1 MLGTRRRHGMT
12 RARTVCT
19 AVLLAAAV
27 GLGGTATAG
36 GAAATTR
43 TARAGSGEPV
53 PGPAELKAAL
63 LTPADTG
70 LRGSTTSGGG
80 GGGGGGGI
88 SGCDALEKVLVAPGG
103 PHSQEADFSGGQ
115 TGPLI
120 SEELTSAPSA
130 QQTAVFKQTKKALA
144 SCHRLTLTGGGTRL
158 TLTLQPIRFGGA
170 ESTAARMDGEL
181 SGVQVNGYL
190 AFGHVGPVLIDYSFF
205 QFGNGS
211 SQLASGLYQKAV

>member
-1 MLGTRRRHGMT
+1 M
-12 RARTVCT
+12 
-19 AVLLAAAV
+19 LLAAAV

-36 GAAATTR
+36 GAAAATG

-63 LTPADTG
+63 LTSADTG
-70 LRGSTTSGGG
+70 LRGSTSSGG

-88 SGCDALEKVLVAPGG
+88 SGCAALEKVLVAPGG
-103 PHSQEADFSGGQ
+103 PRSQEADFSGGQ
-115 TGPLI
+115 TGPLL

-130 QQTAVFKQTKKALA
+130 RQTAVFTQTKKALA
-144 SCHRLTLTGGGTRL
+144 SCHKLTLTGGSTRL

-170 ESTAARMDGEL
+170 ESTAARMDGKL

-190 AFGHVGPVLIDYSFF
+190 AFGHVGPVLINYSFF

-211 SQLASGLYQKAV
+211 SQLASGLYQKAVDKVRHVVAGGGGTPV